1 MRLMPLRWAA
11 GVVLAGVALGWQAL
25 YELGVRGCRRDF
37 ADLLALCDGPLD
49 AWVLPLT
56 MTAALILVAVG
67 IWRLVP
73 PPRD

>member
-1 MRLMPLRWAA
+1 MPWTWAI
-11 GVVLAGVALGWQAL
+11 GVVLAVVALGWQML
-25 YELGVRGCRRDF
+25 NELGVRQCIRDVV
-37 ADLLALCDGPLD
+37 DLYMQCGGRLD

-56 MTAALILVAVG
+56 LLAALALVAMG